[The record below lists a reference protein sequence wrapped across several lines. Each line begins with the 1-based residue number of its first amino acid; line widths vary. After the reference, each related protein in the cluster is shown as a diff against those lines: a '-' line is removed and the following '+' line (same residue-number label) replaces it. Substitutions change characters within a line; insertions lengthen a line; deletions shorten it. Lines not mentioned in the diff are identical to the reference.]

1 LGRKE
6 FKQRK
11 AVKPGVDLTLERP
24 AQGTITRSLLKS
36 AYATGENGS
45 LPQNV
50 CSTGGG
56 PAQLG
61 SAEFGGWNPY
71 SFDLMLSMSA

>member
-1 LGRKE
+1 LILGPLGRKD

-61 SAEFGGWNPY
+61 SVEFAGGTTIR
-71 SFDLMLSMSA
+71 SI

>member
-1 LGRKE
+1 LILGPLGRKD

-11 AVKPGVDLTLERP
+11 AVKTGVDLTLERP
-24 AQGTITRSLLKS
+24 SQGTITRSFSKS
-36 AYATGENGS
+36 AYAGENGS

-61 SAEFGGWNPY
+61 SVEFAGGTTIR
-71 SFDLMLSMSA
+71 SI